1 MHGCWNEWSE
11 GKHHHR
17 RPPRHQWMKMG
28 AWSGP
33 WMSGG
38 PRARRG
44 DVRVAVLALLADGP
58 MHGYQIIQ
66 ELEQRSGGV
75 WRPSPGS
82 IYPTLQLL
90 SDEGLVTSEEV
101 GGKRVYALTDSGRAR
116 AAEDAKKGATPW
128 GAPGE
133 NEKDPRMQMKTAFFQ
148 LGAAAMQVAQA
159 GSEEDLAQTI
169 QIITDAR
176 RRIYGLLA
184 DGE

>member
-1 MHGCWNEWSE
+1 M
-11 GKHHHR
+11 
-17 RPPRHQWMKMG
+17 
-28 AWSGP
+28 A
-33 WMSGG
+33 GG

-44 DVRVAVLALLADGP
+44 DVRVAVLALLTEGP

-66 ELEQRSGGV
+66 ELENRSGGT

-90 SDEGLVTSEEV
+90 ADEGLVTSEEV
-101 GGKRVYALTDSGRAR
+101 GGKRVYSLTEAGRER
-116 AAEDAKKGATPW
+116 AEQDAKAGPGPW
-128 GAPGE
+128 GATGE
-133 NEKDPRMQMKTAFFQ
+133 GGDDPRMKLKNTFLQ

-159 GSEEDLAQTI
+159 GSDEDLTQTI
-169 QIITDAR
+169 DILTEAR